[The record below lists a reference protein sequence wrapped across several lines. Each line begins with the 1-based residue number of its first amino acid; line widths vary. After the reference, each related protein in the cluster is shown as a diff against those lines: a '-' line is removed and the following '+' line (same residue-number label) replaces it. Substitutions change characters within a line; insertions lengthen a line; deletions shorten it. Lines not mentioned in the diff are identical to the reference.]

1 MVNIAVISFCYDTVE
16 DRIRLIGNMSNGQP
30 RVDFWLTRN
39 LVLRLLTASA
49 DFIKSTSDKIDQVPL
64 EHRSALTQF
73 EHDEAQQISDIQHE
87 KSVDHSGFACVLLKR
102 MDISVKDKRYRLAF
116 FVDKAQDPV
125 AVSVLTETE
134 MHRVLHL
141 IHAGA
146 KHLDW
151 GGAEYLFQQEQVAMR
166 LQ

>member
-1 MVNIAVISFCYDTVE
+1 MVNIAVISFCYDAVE

-39 LVLRLLTASA
+39 LVLRLLAASA
-49 DFIKSTSDKIDQVPL
+49 EFIKSTSDKIDQVPL
-64 EHRSALTQF
+64 EHRSALAQF
-73 EHDEAQQISDIQHE
+73 EHDEAQQVSEIQHE
-87 KSVDHSGFACVLLKR
+87 KNVDHAGYACVLLRR
-102 MDISVKDKRYRLAF
+102 MDISVKNKRYRLAF
-116 FVDKAQDPV
+116 FVDNTQEPI

-141 IHAGA
+141 IHSGT

-151 GGAEYLFQQEQVAMR
+151 GGTEYLFQQEQVAMR